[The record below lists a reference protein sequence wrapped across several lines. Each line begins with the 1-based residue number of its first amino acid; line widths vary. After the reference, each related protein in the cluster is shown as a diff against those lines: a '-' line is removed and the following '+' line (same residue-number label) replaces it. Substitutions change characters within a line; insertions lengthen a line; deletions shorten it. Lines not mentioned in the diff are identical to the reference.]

1 MPEEFIRL
9 LLFTLYV
16 LDLDI
21 MVEGAKGEE
30 KAAAHR
36 AYIFC

>member
-1 MPEEFIRL
+1 MPGEFIRL

-16 LDLDI
+16 LDLDV

-30 KAAAHR
+30 KVESA
-36 AYIFC
+36 